1 MNRLVELTKR
11 LRDDESGA
19 ALVEYA
25 VIFAVL
31 IAGTVTA
38 FGLIAPELERIF
50 QLVTNILTAII

>member
-1 MNRLVELTKR
+1 MNRLAQLTKR

-38 FGLIAPELERIF
+38 FGLIAPQLERIF
-50 QLVTNILTAII
+50 QLVTNILVAIT

>member
-1 MNRLVELTKR
+1 MNRLAQLSR
-11 LRDDESGA
+11 RFRDDDEGA

-38 FGLIAPELERIF
+38 FGLIAPELDRIF
-50 QLVTNILTAII
+50 QLVTNILTAIV

>member
-1 MNRLVELTKR
+1 MSRIVTLMKQFSR
-11 LRDDESGA
+11 DESGA

-38 FGLIAPELERIF
+38 FGLISDELERVF
-50 QLVTNILTAII
+50 QLVVDIMAAII